1 MGYGETCENTF
12 FFFFFLLIY
21 LNFTT
26 LEVLFVVQDLD
37 GMKFLK

>member
-1 MGYGETCENTF
+1 MGYEEMCENTF
-12 FFFFFLLIY
+12 FFLLIS